1 VVDDRKIYK
10 LVGVNVAI
18 ELLRPG
24 AKWEFNG
31 TAFTKWDDPRP
42 VPSVEEVY
50 DVMKKLKDFE
60 DSIPTMWTPEQLA
73 SMKTGEQDFESA
85 TA

>member
-1 VVDDRKIYK
+1 MKSRLYK
-10 LVGVNVAI
+10 LYGVNVAV

-31 TAFTKWDDPRP
+31 MGFTKWDDPRP
-42 VPSVEEVY
+42 VPSPEEVA
-50 DVMKKLKDFE
+50 DVMEKIRKFE
-60 DSIPTMWTPEQLA
+60 DSIPTMWTEEQLEKMRLDEEA
-73 SMKTGEQDFESA
+73 FEKA